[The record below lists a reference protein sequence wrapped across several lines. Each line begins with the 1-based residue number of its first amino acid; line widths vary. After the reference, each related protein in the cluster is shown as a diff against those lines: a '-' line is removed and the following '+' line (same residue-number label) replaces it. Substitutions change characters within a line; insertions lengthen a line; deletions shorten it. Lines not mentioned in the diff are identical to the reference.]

1 MELEKVHLKKLRIL
15 LLYRVIIIFSIII
28 VGITYIRINKKEN
41 LQRNETKIIGIVNN
55 IKYKDTKI
63 EIELLEKEKILV
75 TYYNEIELNIGDKI
89 EIDGNF
95 KIPEN
100 ERIPNS
106 FNYKKYLKSKK
117 INYIYEAKN
126 IKVLSKSK
134 KIKYNIKNKI
144 LKHINTYD
152 SKNYLSTFILADNEI
167 DTNINKIYQKKWCM
181 SFIRGIWNAYRNTFS
196 YIKKNIRKN
205 RS

>member
-1 MELEKVHLKKLRIL
+1 MKKLRIL

-134 KIKYNIKNKI
+134 KISRKTKRNK
-144 LKHINTYD
+144 
-152 SKNYLSTFILADNEI
+152 SV
-167 DTNINKIYQKKWCM
+167 
-181 SFIRGIWNAYRNTFS
+181 
-196 YIKKNIRKN
+196 
-205 RS
+205 